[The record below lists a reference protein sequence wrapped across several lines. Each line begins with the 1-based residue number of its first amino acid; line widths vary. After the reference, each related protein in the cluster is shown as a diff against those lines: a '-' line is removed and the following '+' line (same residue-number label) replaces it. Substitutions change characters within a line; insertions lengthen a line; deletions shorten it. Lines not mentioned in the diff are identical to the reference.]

1 METLIEII
9 IASAWILLCGI
20 VPLYIGFVFFVIMQA
35 KTNEGFF
42 INVPQEQVVTL
53 EQGGAHDR
61 FLHRGNNQ
69 HIDAL
74 NGTFSK
80 GATRSSFFS
89 KYFLWGRIWK
99 GFPSI
104 VKVKEYRLQRQEW
117 RLNERT
123 NQQTLIFHD
132 EMTPYLSTL
141 PVPYALILS
150 GAEDKNGFALDIG
163 FTLYLKARG
172 SYKPFYGVN
181 WCQQMTQKALG
192 GARDI
197 VGNTTFD
204 LLRKE
209 FASDSQK
216 SEFKKSM
223 KKLSPALRRLVEH
236 EIVDVSINQIAPG
249 GALAKEIVEALA
261 LNRLSALRAQAL
273 ITKTKGEQTAQNLLT
288 DAKLYNM
295 SETAKGFALIY
306 DAKTKSV
313 DGKFIALADA
323 VAEHEG
329 TLVIN
334 SPSITT
340 IPLS

>member
-1 METLIEII
+1 METFIEII
-9 IASAWILLCGI
+9 TIGGSLLSGI
-20 VPLYIGFVFFVIMQA
+20 VILYAGFLFFVI
-35 KTNEGFF
+35 KNSETNEGFF

-61 FLHRGNNQ
+61 FLHRGKNQ

-89 KYFLWGRIWK
+89 KYLLWGRVWK

-117 RLNERT
+117 RLDQET
-123 NQQTLIFHD
+123 NGQTLVFYD
-132 EMTPYLSTL
+132 EMSPYLSTL
-141 PVPYALILS
+141 PVPYAFILS
-150 GAEDKNGFALDIG
+150 GAEDINGFALDIG
-163 FTLYLKARG
+163 FTLFLRATG
-172 SYKPFYGVN
+172 AYKPFYAIN

-192 GARDI
+192 GARDA

-204 LLRKE
+204 ILRGE
-209 FASDSQK
+209 LASHSKK
-216 SEFKKSM
+216 SEFKKKM
-223 KKLSPALRRLVEH
+223 KEISKELRKLVEH

-249 GALAKEIVEALA
+249 GALAKEIVRALA
-261 LNRLSALRAQAL
+261 QNQVNALHAQAL

-306 DAKTKSV
+306 DAKTKSA
-313 DGKFIALADA
+313 DGKFIAFADA
-323 VAEHEG
+323 VAVHKG
-329 TLVIN
+329 TLAIN
-334 SPSITT
+334 SPSLTT